1 MLRPPSREDV
11 QTAQSHLVLL
21 KSKMRQRQL
30 QAPPLSAGLPEQ
42 HQRADRFDRA
52 PSGGAVSS
60 EGFRGVT
67 WDPPTAQHGRGQ
79 TPLAGPPPPPSELD
93 QLHALGDQKFGRRP
107 FEDGYPSSPSQARG
121 AGMAHSPVGGGPSSG
136 GIPDGMLDELDDG
149 IPLVPCPDCGRKFK
163 EDRLDKHIKICQK
176 VFATKRKQF
185 NSAAN
190 RLGELENAG
199 DLIANA
205 KQIEK
210 EKEKQKE
217 NQVSQKKE
225 KNMPKWKAQSLA
237 FRQAILAAKGDSGDA
252 DAAAQAQELQQEL
265 NAAKA
270 AGGGEEADMLK
281 CPHCGRT
288 FNKEAGERHIA
299 ICVKTFGGK
308 PGGGRLAKG
317 SGTGSSGMG
326 IKAKPP
332 STPPGAS
339 SRVSSTGTA
348 AARKPSAQRRVSG
361 GGSQAPPRGR

>member
-21 KSKMRQRQL
+21 KSKMRQRRSFPK
-30 QAPPLSAGLPEQ
+30 QAPPLSAGLPEEP
-42 HQRADRFDRA
+42 QRPDRFDRA
-52 PSGGAVSS
+52 PSAAAVSS

-79 TPLAGPPPPPSELD
+79 TPLAG
-93 QLHALGDQKFGRRP
+93 RRP
-107 FEDGYPSSPSQARG
+107 VEDGYPSSPSQARG
-121 AGMAHSPVGGGPSSG
+121 AAMAHSPVGGGPANG

-149 IPLVPCPDCGRKFK
+149 VPLVPCPDCGRKFK
-163 EDRLDKHIKICQK
+163 EDRLDKHLKICQK

-190 RLGELENAG
+190 RLGELENAK

-210 EKEKQKE
+210 EKEMQKE
-217 NQVSQKKE
+217 NKVVPKKE
-225 KNMPKWKAQSLA
+225 KNVPKWKAQSLA
-237 FRQAILAAKGDSGDA
+237 FRQAILAAKGSTGDA
-252 DAAAQAQELQQEL
+252 EAAEKAQELQQEL
-265 NAAKA
+265 NAVKA
-270 AGGGEEADMLK
+270 AGGGEEADMTK

-317 SGTGSSGMG
+317 SGTGSSGMR
-326 IKAKPP
+326 AKPP
-332 STPPGAS
+332 STPPASASQGGLGLGAP

-348 AARKPSAQRRVSG
+348 AARKPSAQRRVSA
-361 GGSQAPPRGR
+361 GGSQVPPRGR